1 MSVKQYTIGRDDE
14 CLIRIQDNTQRVS
27 RSHATLKVSGNG
39 KMFIAD
45 HSSNGTFVNGVKI
58 ASNIDFPVKRGD
70 TISFANTVELN
81 WKLIPK
87 TRNKLL
93 LYSLIAVVIIAA
105 GAFIFYLSSN
115 RCIPKQEEEITLP
128 SDSLEYA
135 KHDSVDQDNK
145 YNNFN

>member
-1 MSVKQYTIGRDDE
+1 MSVKQYTIGRGDE
-14 CLIRIQDNTQRVS
+14 CQILIQDNTQRVS
-27 RSHATLKVSGNG
+27 RSHATLKVSGYG

-70 TISFANTVELN
+70 TISFANAVELN

-93 LYSLIAVVIIAA
+93 LYSLIAVGVIAV

-115 RCIPKQEEEITLP
+115 RCMPGQEEEIALP
-128 SDSLEYA
+128 PDSLEYV
-135 KHDSVDQDNK
+135 KRDSVDQNNK
-145 YNNFN
+145 LQQL